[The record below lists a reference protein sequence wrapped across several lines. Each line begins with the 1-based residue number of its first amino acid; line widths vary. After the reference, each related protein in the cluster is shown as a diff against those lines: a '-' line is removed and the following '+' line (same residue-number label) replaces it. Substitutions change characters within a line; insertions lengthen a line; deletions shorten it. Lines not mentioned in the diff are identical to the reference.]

1 MTERVDRP
9 ESGDVG
15 ISIDRNALG
24 ERLRSA
30 REYLG
35 LSQGDVA
42 EFLGLSRP
50 AVTNMETGNR
60 KVSADELARLARLY
74 HRPYEYF
81 IGETTKEEMD
91 ITTAALYRTTR
102 DLSDRD
108 REQVLRFAQFL
119 RAAGRAPEPDPAE
132 PTS

>member
-1 MTERVDRP
+1 MTGSVDRP
-9 ESGDVG
+9 APGDVG
-15 ISIDRNALG
+15 IDRNSLG
-24 ERLRSA
+24 ERLRAA

-35 LSQGDVA
+35 LSQSDVA

-81 IGETTKEEMD
+81 MGEASMEED
-91 ITTAALYRTTR
+91 ITTAALYRATR
-102 DLSDRD
+102 DLSDHDRD
-108 REQVLRFAQFL
+108 QVLRFAQFL
-119 RAAGRAPEPDPAE
+119 RTAGRAPAPDPAK

>member
-1 MTERVDRP
+1 MTERMDRP
-9 ESGDVG
+9 EPGDVG
-15 ISIDRNALG
+15 IDRNALG

-50 AVTNMETGNR
+50 AVTNMEMGNR
-60 KVSADELARLARLY
+60 KVSADELARLTRLY

-81 IGETTKEEMD
+81 MGETTKEEMD

-108 REQVLRFAQFL
+108 REQVLSFAQFL
-119 RAAGRAPEPDPAE
+119 RAAGRAPEPDSVE
-132 PTS
+132 PPS